1 MGGTLTVSERIIF
14 HLNQYLKHEDKYE
27 VPFDVTQDGIS
38 QACSISRAHAAIE
51 LKKLKSSGLID
62 ERLSHVR
69 RGKTRR
75 KAYFLTPEGKSNGA
89 TIVQY
94 VKDNGID
101 PMVDPSKVV
110 PMTNGAKTRA
120 ARKSS
125 PLPSIKSF
133 YGREKEIASMQ
144 AAVSDSTSKIVCVKG
159 IAGIG
164 KTTLVAKVASDLAGQ
179 RVFWHSVKPWDVTK
193 TLIDSLARFFSDNGC
208 RKLSAYLTSGKAE
221 LGELSVLL
229 NEELA
234 ENGFTFIFDDADA
247 SDDLV
252 DFFMMFRHSS
262 GSAKIIMTAEGVTRF
277 YDKSDVVAR
286 NEVCEIDLD
295 GLELNASLR
304 LLEDRGIKGDV
315 AKQLVSLTKGHPLS
329 LEMITVSGL
338 SEAKSQVSKFLEEK
352 FYADLSDQE
361 KSLLQFASVFNR
373 PFPAEAI
380 PKDLR
385 QVRKGSMLREVAPGR
400 FEIHSSLKS
409 FVYDSMPSDIRTSWH
424 SAAADYYI
432 KVGDGPERLHHLI
445 RANRHLESEIMM
457 SRLGESLMDD
467 GNVQQLWLVMKDF
480 IPNKTKYVQSVTLLK
495 AKVANKVGE
504 YSASTRLL
512 EELSGCDED
521 SVRAESLIELGKIR
535 SKQCDLKQASKLFSE
550 ALDCAQDLPAQ
561 RAKALRGQG
570 VIENKLGNFE
580 LAQDLLESSARDSMS
595 VMDSKGM
602 LLAHLELGNVFIG
615 RGLYEEA
622 ISHFSKC
629 AAGFG
634 PVDLANVYVKMGIA
648 CAHLGKHAEA
658 RLHLENAVKL
668 ATETGQPRTRAYA
681 QSSLSELLTKNGD
694 PASAKEH
701 CFSALEVFTELNDK
715 LGMSLAYANLGK
727 SSQLMGDFV
736 TSEEYYLESLAAIK
750 DVDAPRLL
758 GMRTM
763 ELGLVLMDK
772 GEGDRARRCL
782 EDAKALSERSG
793 SADLTAMIETALGRL

>member
-14 HLNQYLKHEDKYE
+14 HLNQYVKHEDKFE

-51 LKKLKSSGLID
+51 LKKLKSTGLID
-62 ERLSHVR
+62 ERLSHVK

-75 KAYFLTPEGKSNGA
+75 KAYFLTHGGKSNGA
-89 TIVQY
+89 TILQY

-120 ARKSS
+120 TRKSS

-133 YGREKEIASMQ
+133 YGREREIASMH
-144 AAVSDSTSKIVCVKG
+144 AAMSDSTSKIVCVKG

-164 KTTLVAKVASDLAGQ
+164 KTTLVAKVASELTGQ
-179 RVFWHSVKPWDVTK
+179 RVFWHSVKPWDVAK

-229 NEELA
+229 NEELS

-247 SDDLV
+247 SNDLF

-262 GSAKIIMTAEGVTRF
+262 GSAKIVMTSEGVTRF

-295 GLELNASLR
+295 GLDQKASLR

-315 AKQLVSLTKGHPLS
+315 AKQLASLTKGHPLS

-338 SEAKSQVSKFLEEK
+338 SEAKSQISKFLEEE

-400 FEIHSSLKS
+400 FEIHSSLQS

-424 SAAADYYI
+424 SVAADYYI
-432 KVGDGPERLHHLI
+432 KVGDDPERLHHLI

-457 SRLGESLMDD
+457 SRLGESLMEN
-467 GNVQQLWLVMKDF
+467 GNVQQLWLVLRDF
-480 IPNKTKYVQSVTLLK
+480 IPQKPKYVQSVTLLK
-495 AKVANKVGE
+495 AKAANKVGE
-504 YSASTRLL
+504 YSASTHLL
-512 EELSGCDED
+512 EELSKCDED
-521 SVRAESLIELGKIR
+521 CVRAESLIELGKIR
-535 SKQCDLKQASKLFSE
+535 SKQGDLEQASRLFSE
-550 ALDCAQDLPAQ
+550 ALDCSQDLPAQ
-561 RAKALRGQG
+561 RAKALRGEG
-570 VIENKLGNFE
+570 VVESKLGNYE
-580 LAQDLLESSARDSMS
+580 RAQELLESSARDSMS

-602 LLAHLELGNVFIG
+602 LMAHLELGNVFIG

-634 PVDLANVYVKMGIA
+634 PVDLANVYVNMGAA

-681 QSSLSELLTKNGD
+681 QSSLSELLAKIGD

-701 CFSALEVFTELNDK
+701 CFNALEVFTELNDR

-736 TSEEYYLESLAAIK
+736 TSEEYYLESLAALK
-750 DVDAPRLL
+750 DVEAPRLL
-758 GMRTM
+758 GRRKM
-763 ELGLVLMDK
+763 ELGLMLMDK

-782 EDAKALSERSG
+782 EDAKVLSERSG
-793 SADLTAMIETALGRL
+793 SADLTAMIETALCKL